1 MDAPVTARP
10 WVMLTLGTLALT
22 VACSLLYGMPF
33 LVPTFR
39 AQGVSL
45 SGAGALAAAPSLGLV
60 ATLILWG
67 GFADRYGERLAM
79 WLGLGLTGLA
89 GLVAAASHT
98 LPARAAALALVGAA
112 GASVN
117 SASGRLI
124 MGWFPQERRG
134 VAMGV
139 RQMGQPL
146 GVAVAALVLPP
157 LAHRYGVS
165 VALIAPSVLCLL
177 VTLALLL
184 FAVDPPR
191 HAPVQTGVRPASPY
205 RDSAALWRVHA
216 ASALLV
222 VPQFATATFAAEY
235 LVAQRHWDPAGAG
248 RILAAVAVLGA
259 TGRLVA
265 GRWSDRVGN
274 RLGPMRQI
282 AVVSMCC
289 MLAVAATAW
298 AGSVLVILALAAA
311 SIVSVTD
318 NGLGFTATA
327 EFAGPFWA
335 GRALGTQNTAQN
347 LAAFGTGPL
356 VGALAAAHGYGLAFA
371 ICAVFPLV
379 GAAITPVTAER
390 RRLGL
395 LRART
400 G

>member
-1 MDAPVTARP
+1 
-10 WVMLTLGTLALT
+10 MLTLGTLALT

-45 SGAGALAAAPSLGLV
+45 STAGALAAAPSLGLV
-60 ATLILWG
+60 DTLILWG

-98 LPARAAALALVGAA
+98 LPARAVALALVGAA

-124 MGWFPQERRG
+124 MGWFPHERRG
-134 VAMGV
+134 MAMGV

-165 VALIAPSVLCLL
+165 VALVVPSVLCLL
-177 VTLALLL
+177 VTVALLL
-184 FAVDPPR
+184 CAVDPPR
-191 HAPVQTGVRPASPY
+191 HARAGGGGGASEPRSPY
-205 RDSAALWRVHA
+205 RDSAALWRVHG

-235 LVAQRHWDPAGAG
+235 LVAERHWDPAGAG
-248 RILAAVAVLGA
+248 RVLAVVAVLGA
-259 TGRLVA
+259 TGRLAV

-282 AVVSMCC
+282 GVVSMCC
-289 MLAVAATAW
+289 MVAVAATAW

-347 LAAFGTGPL
+347 IAAFGTGPL
-356 VGALAAAHGYGLAFA
+356 VGALAAAHGYGFAFA
-371 ICAVFPLV
+371 LCAVFPLI
-379 GAAITPVTAER
+379 GAALTPVAAER
-390 RRLGL
+390 RRLGPR
-395 LRART
+395 RAHAT
-400 G
+400 